1 MSEAG
6 GTGAAA
12 AAAADGGGGQPA
24 LIEKGAFFQVLDGGT
39 AYVLADMTK
48 RGLRPRSRAPDKND
62 GVEADMGVIHGMD
75 GTGHEVPIRWFFPKG
90 EYGLGDVMAAAR
102 RLEEKYT
109 RLREMTCP
117 DGGGGA

>member
-1 MSEAG
+1 MSGAG

-12 AAAADGGGGQPA
+12 TAADGGGQPPV
-24 LIEKGAFFQVLDGGT
+24 IEKGTFFQVLDSGT

-48 RGLRPRSRAPDKND
+48 RGLRPRSRSPDKNA

-75 GTGHEVPIRWFFPKG
+75 GTGHEVPIRWFFPK
-90 EYGLGDVMAAAR
+90 ERYGLGDVMAAAR
-102 RLEEKYT
+102 SLEEKYT